1 MMYYPEPTV
10 RPCAT
15 FDPNADAAV
24 LRAAMKGFG
33 TDEEKIINIVANRAN
48 FQRQAII
55 NAFASQFGRDLL
67 KDLKS
72 ELSGKLEDVVLGLMM
87 KPEEYICKQLNK
99 AMVGMGTDE
108 EALIEI
114 LCSRTGE
121 EMRVI
126 TKKYDEMYNKSLAN
140 HVGTETSGDFRE
152 LLTRICSN
160 ERANSGHVNGAQA
173 KADAQR
179 LYEAGEKKLGTD
191 EAVFTKLFAQSSFEH
206 LRLVFEEYKAVSGN
220 TIEQALKH
228 EMSGD
233 LKKALGTI
241 VEVAQSPP
249 TYFARKLFKAMDGM
263 GTDDKTLMRILISRC
278 EFDLGNIKKEYE
290 KLYNKTLLSAVKS
303 DTSGDYKKILCALVG
318 SA

>member
-1 MMYYPEPTV
+1 MYFPQGTV
-10 RPCAT
+10 KPFHDFDAT
-15 FDPNADAAV
+15 QDALA

-33 TDEEKIINIVANRAN
+33 TDEKTIIEILGNRAN
-48 FQRQAII
+48 FQRQEII
-55 NAFASQFGRDLL
+55 QAFASELGRDLI

-72 ELSGKLEDVVLGLMM
+72 ELSGRFRDVIMGLMM
-87 KPEEYICKQLNK
+87 KPEDFICKQLNK
-99 AMVGMGTDE
+99 AMVGLGTDE
-108 EALIEI
+108 DALIEI
-114 LCSRTGE
+114 LCSRRGE
-121 EMRVI
+121 EIKVI
-126 TKKYDEMYNKSLAN
+126 TKRYDEMYNKSLAN

-241 VEVAQSPP
+241 VEAAQSTP
-249 TYFARKLFKAMDGM
+249 TYFARKLFKSMDGL
-263 GTDDKTLMRILISRC
+263 GTDDKALIRIIVSRC
-278 EFDLGNIKKEYE
+278 EYDLEDIKREYE
-290 KLYNKTLLSAVKS
+290 KLYNKTLISAVKS
-303 DTSGDYKKILCALVG
+303 DTSGDYKKILCTLIG